1 MEETLVYIWKA
12 SWVLSLFF
20 VAYRALLKN
29 ETFFIYNRLFLILG
43 ILGSFMVPLLSIKKY
58 IQLLPTTFTRV
69 IPAGNGMAQASYD
82 IQAGIGIDTLIISV
96 YGIGVLFF
104 SIKFAVQLGSLKNF
118 IQQGVHEKQG
128 TYVFVA
134 TSRNVTPFSF
144 FKYIVFNPD
153 CYQKSELSSIISHEK
168 VHCSQWHSVDI
179 ILAHLTQIIF
189 WFHPISWLYKKDVQ
203 QNLEFL
209 ADAGASK
216 NIPSLK
222 AYEYALL
229 KVSGSQ
235 YCTPIT
241 NNFYNSLIKK
251 RIVML
256 HRSKSSNRNLWKYF
270 TVLPLLL
277 IFVMLFNTKVVAQNA
292 KSTELAISKIEIV
305 IDKNSD
311 DEHMDQDIAFLKERG
326 VTLKVK
332 KLKRNKDGEITS
344 IQVEVR
350 SDHGNAHYETN
361 TEAPIEPIKI
371 SIDGDGNNIAIG
383 NVSNRS
389 DNDFHI
395 AFQDD
400 DIHSGTSS
408 NTKTIQL
415 KKKGEDEN
423 NDGKIEI
430 ISGIHSDD
438 DVVWV
443 TDSDEDNQEIK
454 IVSINGKKTITVDGN
469 EVTPEEFD
477 QIKGADT
484 KKKKFKIIRDNKNEN
499 GNKQIMIMKDT
510 DDDGDIEIIDK
521 DQSGFF
527 LLDTEEG
534 ENPVFFID
542 GKEATDEDVKK
553 LNLKEIESIDIING
567 EPAIKEYGAKAK
579 DGVFK
584 ITTKKN

>member
-1 MEETLVYIWKA
+1 MEETMVYIWKA
-12 SWVLSLFF
+12 SWVLALFF
-20 VAYRALLKN
+20 VAYRVLLKN

-43 ILGSFMVPLLSIKKY
+43 LLGSFLVPLLYVKKY

-104 SIKFAVQLGSLKNF
+104 SIKFAVQLCSLKNF
-118 IQQGVHEKQG
+118 IQQGIHEKKG
-128 TYVFVA
+128 AYVFVA

-277 IFVMLFNTKVVAQNA
+277 TFVLLFNTKVVAQNA

-311 DEHMDQDIAFLKERG
+311 DGHMDQDIAFLKERG

-332 KLKRNKDGEITS
+332 KLKRNKDGEITA
-344 IQVEVR
+344 IQIAVHADQ
-350 SDHGNAHYETN
+350 SNGQFETN
-361 TEAPIEPIKI
+361 AVTPIQPIKI
-371 SIDGDGNNIAIG
+371 SIDGDGRNISFNSAVNKTDTG
-383 NVSNRS
+383 LY
-389 DNDFHI
+389 
-395 AFQDD
+395 DD
-400 DIHSGTSS
+400 DYTLPSASS
-408 NTKTIQL
+408 HGKTIIL
-415 KKKGEDEN
+415 KKKVDDEN
-423 NDGKIEI
+423 SDEKNEKTT
-430 ISGIHSDD
+430 GIHSDND
-438 DVVWV
+438 AFWMS
-443 TDSDEDNQEIK
+443 DSEEGQKEIK
-454 IVSINGKKTITVDGN
+454 IKNRNGKETITVNGK
-469 EVTPEEFD
+469 EISREEFD
-477 QIKGADT
+477 KMQDEGGEDT
-484 KKKKFKIIRDNKNEN
+484 RRITVQRNTN
-499 GNKQIMIMKDT
+499 GGNNQVMIMKDS
-510 DDDGDIEIIDK
+510 DDADDIEIIDT

-527 LLDTEEG
+527 FLDTEDG

-542 GKEATDEDVKK
+542 GKEATQEAVKK

-567 EPAIKEYGAKAK
+567 EPAIKEYGTKAK